1 MGIST
6 AQGSHPLI
14 PASPSAIACG
24 SHGRKPHGFQDLV
37 FGGPIPLGRALKIGV
52 LNVGFKL
59 SVSQG
64 EARSLRS
71 LLGVWHCA
79 KSGVYG
85 DCVSASPAVLM

>member
-1 MGIST
+1 MFG
-6 AQGSHPLI
+6 GLI
-14 PASPSAIACG
+14 P
-24 SHGRKPHGFQDLV
+24 LV
-37 FGGPIPLGRALKIGV
+37 RVLKIGV

-79 KSGVYG
+79 RSGVSG
-85 DCVSASPAVLM
+85 DHVSASPAVLM